1 MGFVKNLLV
10 FVSHPLFFRTSRRS
24 GILVFLLSTV
34 ASYAFAVSSQNQ
46 LISLHVTPGVTTT
59 RIVCLLKKPFH
70 VGVKTTSDP
79 AQLTIDFFNTE
90 LATSLNYSGS
100 LIQSIHAQMI
110 NHDNLR
116 VSFNLRNP
124 AKVDRSSVQKICT
137 KEVCQLAL
145 TLINP
150 ALPTMARASHD
161 SVVVMQKTG
170 APVRSITELHSM
182 SSAHAMAKTP
192 VPQAQSQMLK
202 KDEPVTPVDQVADQA
217 DEASP
222 VGDDTS
228 HGTYAVTLDS
238 RSSGPKRN
246 AVVIIDPGHGG
257 KDPGATGQ
265 RGTHEKNI
273 VLAIGKDLYDDL
285 AAQKGITP
293 VMTRNGDYFV
303 TLRGR
308 LQLAR
313 KGKGDLFMA
322 IHADAFSNLD
332 ARGATVFALSEHGAT
347 SEAARW
353 LAQKENYSELG
364 GVSLSDKSYMLRSVL
379 LDLSQ
384 TATIQ
389 DSLQFGYAELA
400 ALKKVSR
407 LHENFVEQAPFM
419 VLKSPDIPSLLI
431 ETGFISN
438 RDEEAQLN
446 DPSYQKQLASALA
459 AGIVNYLQQ
468 NPPPQTYFS
477 R

>member
-1 MGFVKNLLV
+1 
-10 FVSHPLFFRTSRRS
+10 
-24 GILVFLLSTV
+24 LSTSKWIKKSLGV
-34 ASYAFAVSSQNQ
+34 LTFLGLAIACYAFAASSQNQ
-46 LISLHVTPGVTTT
+46 LISLHVTPSAMTT
-59 RIVCLLKKPFH
+59 RIVFLLKKPFQ
-70 VGVKTTSDP
+70 VGVKTTSEP
-79 AQLTIDFFNTE
+79 AQLSIDFFNTE
-90 LATSLNYSGS
+90 LATSLDYSDS
-100 LIQSIHAQMI
+100 LIQSIHSQRI
-110 NHDNLR
+110 NRQTLR
-116 VSFNLRNP
+116 VIFNLRNP

-137 KEVCQLAL
+137 QEVCQLAL
-145 TLINP
+145 SLIHSP
-150 ALPTMARASHD
+150 LPTNTHTASAIPA
-161 SVVVMQKTG
+161 MQKTG
-170 APVRSITELHSM
+170 APVRSITETHSIPP
-182 SSAHAMAKTP
+182 AHAMAKTP
-192 VPQAQSQMLK
+192 APVIQSPSPK
-202 KDEPVTPVDQVADQA
+202 KAEPAEMADQVADQ
-217 DEASP
+217 DNTVS
-222 VGDDTS
+222 TS
-228 HGTYAVTLDS
+228 SDNTPQGAYAVTLDS

-322 IHADAFSNLD
+322 IHADAFSNVD

-389 DSLQFGYAELA
+389 DSLQFGYSELQ

-407 LHENFVEQAPFM
+407 LHESFVEQAPFM

-446 DPSYQKQLASALA
+446 DPAYQKQLANALTQ
-459 AGIVNYLQQ
+459 GIVNYLQQ
-468 NPPPQTYFS
+468 NPSPQTYFS